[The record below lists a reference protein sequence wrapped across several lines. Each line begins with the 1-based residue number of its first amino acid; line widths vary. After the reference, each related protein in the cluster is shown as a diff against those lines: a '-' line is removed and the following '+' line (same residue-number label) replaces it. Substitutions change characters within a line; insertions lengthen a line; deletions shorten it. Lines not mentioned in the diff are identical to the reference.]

1 MKAFIIVALSISLA
15 SELGCM
21 YRGASDDNGGLFI
34 SGLVRFVLDILAII
48 FVAIAM

>member
-1 MKAFIIVALSISLA
+1 MKAFIIVVLSISLV
-15 SELGCM
+15 SELSCM
-21 YRGASDDNGGLFI
+21 YNGLSNDNDITFV